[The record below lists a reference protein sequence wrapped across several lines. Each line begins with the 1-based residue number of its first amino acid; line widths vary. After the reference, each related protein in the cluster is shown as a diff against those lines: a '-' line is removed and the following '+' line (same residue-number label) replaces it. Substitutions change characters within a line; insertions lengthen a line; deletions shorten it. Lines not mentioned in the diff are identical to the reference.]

1 MAERDVPETDVPADE
16 SAPAGEAP
24 DERKRRYRR
33 RRALYLRAFVL
44 GASLV
49 VLVALIVA
57 NTRQVKISWVFGSS
71 STSLVW
77 IIIVAAALGWIAGIT
92 TSVVFRRRTRAPR
105 V

>member
-1 MAERDVPETDVPADE
+1 VAERDVSGDE
-16 SAPAGEAP
+16 SAAAGEAP
-24 DERKRRYRR
+24 DERRRRYRR

-105 V
+105 D